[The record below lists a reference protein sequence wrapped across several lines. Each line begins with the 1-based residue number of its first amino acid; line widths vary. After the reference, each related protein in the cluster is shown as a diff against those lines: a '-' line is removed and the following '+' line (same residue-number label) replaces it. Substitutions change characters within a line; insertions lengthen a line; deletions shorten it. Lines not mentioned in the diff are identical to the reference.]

1 MKIRN
6 AQDAVQGRGALFLRL
21 MGVLILNLQP
31 EAVSEEFVAGDVA
44 PGQLPRRVSYE
55 WVWTSVLQW
64 AIVSGLFL
72 ESRKRQEFSR
82 LSRKTSIPAIK
93 MRHQYNRVD
102 HTVKVVVWVAS
113 SCALLAQESA
123 VNRPVP
129 CRGRRV
135 TVLKLRPPQTPG
147 LDRTAALSSDHS
159 PLFVL

>member
-6 AQDAVQGRGALFLRL
+6 AQDAVQGPGALFFALRLL

-31 EAVSEEFVAGDVA
+31 EAGSEEFVVGDVA
-44 PGQLPRRVSYE
+44 PGQLPRRVSCE

-64 AIVSGLFL
+64 AIVCDSFV
-72 ESRKRQEFSR
+72 ESRKRQESTR

-93 MRHQYNRVD
+93 MRHQYDRVD
-102 HTVKVVVWVAS
+102 HTVKLVVWVAS

-129 CRGRRV
+129 CRADV
-135 TVLKLRPPQTPG
+135 V
-147 LDRTAALSSDHS
+147 
-159 PLFVL
+159 